1 MLDASPTDQP
11 DDSQPGE
18 DPPESPEQG
27 RWRRLPRPLKAVIVA
42 VCSIVVL
49 LALTKLIVQLRD
61 RSDPVD
67 TAAVVKQFEEDGA
80 SADGDGGTTI
90 ASGAFVYNAKG
101 TEFVDLL
108 GGPMH
113 EFPPEVVATTTSN
126 DCGGSTNVLKLFEQR
141 NDEMVLCP
149 TDDGAMSMKSSVTR
163 HEFAGLK
170 DQTTTACPENNL
182 WPAGLFELSAGLKA
196 RAECIATGDSVGTI
210 PAMLTSRVFGQE
222 EVIVDG
228 DPVDAQHLQISTVI
242 GSKGSETYGTYDN
255 DFWVTEEGVVVR
267 RTLDANVSA
276 KTPAGQV
283 GFKESYDLF
292 LQELP
297 A

>member
-18 DPPESPEQG
+18 DPPESPKQG

-163 HEFAGLK
+163 HEFAGL
-170 DQTTTACPENNL
+170 
-182 WPAGLFELSAGLKA
+182 
-196 RAECIATGDSVGTI
+196 
-210 PAMLTSRVFGQE
+210 
-222 EVIVDG
+222 
-228 DPVDAQHLQISTVI
+228 
-242 GSKGSETYGTYDN
+242 
-255 DFWVTEEGVVVR
+255 
-267 RTLDANVSA
+267 
-276 KTPAGQV
+276 
-283 GFKESYDLF
+283 
-292 LQELP
+292 
-297 A
+297 